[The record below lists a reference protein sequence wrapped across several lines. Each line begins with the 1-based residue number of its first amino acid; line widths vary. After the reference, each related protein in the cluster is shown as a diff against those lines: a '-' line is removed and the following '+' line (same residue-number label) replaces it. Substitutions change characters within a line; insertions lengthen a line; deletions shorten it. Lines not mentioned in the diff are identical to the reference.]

1 MKKLYLMLSM
11 LFAFG
16 IAANAV
22 PAKKLQKVITLANG
36 TQVSVELRGDEYLS
50 WWEGTDGT
58 AYRTTAT
65 DENVFEAFD
74 LEAQKPAAAARRAR
88 TEQGRVARLARVK
101 NSLKGADDKMRG
113 LGGDHITYKGVKK
126 GLVVLVDFKNKKFA
140 DGHDLEY
147 YKNVINGKD
156 FTDEEEGYVGS
167 VRDYFLAQSNGQ
179 FELDFDVVGPVT
191 MSKNYGYYGNDG
203 AYQKDEK
210 VYEMIKEACD
220 GIQDK
225 VNLKDYDWD
234 GDGEA
239 DQVFFLYAGLG
250 QASGGSYSTIW
261 PHESQLLYWPCGV
274 LSYPTG
280 KINTYACANE
290 LQPETQGSSRY
301 ISAGIGTI
309 CHEFSHCLGFA
320 DMYDTSGGGA
330 YGMAVFDVMD
340 QGSYNGNGFVPC
352 NYTAFERIYAGW
364 VEAIELDAPAT
375 VKDMKS
381 VSDYGR
387 PFIMY
392 NYKNTNEYF
401 LMENRQNTGWDKGLY
416 GSNGLLITHVNYVP
430 SRWINNT
437 VNVITGTGNNRIQ
450 CCTVVNA
457 DGSRDMSDFYSLQG
471 DLYPYE
477 VKGVTMND
485 EFTDDSEPAAKLY
498 NKNSD
503 NSYYLGIPITQIKR
517 SKGSISF
524 LVCGGDDK
532 NVIDNTFK
540 GVVDGI
546 NGVTVVKKTV
556 DNRIYSIDGRY
567 LGTDASAL
575 GKGIYVVGGKKVVK

>member
-16 IAANAV
+16 AAANAV
-22 PAKKLQKVITLANG
+22 PAKKLQKVITLTNG

-58 AYRTTAT
+58 AYRATA

-88 TEQGRVARLARVK
+88 AEQGRVARLARVK

-250 QASGGSYSTIW
+250 QASGGSAGTVW
-261 PHESQLLYWPCGV
+261 PHESELRYWPCGV
-274 LSYPTG
+274 LSYSTG

-320 DMYDTSGGGA
+320 DMYDTTGSGG
-330 YGMAVFDVMD
+330 YGMSVFDVMD

-364 VEAIELDAPAT
+364 VEAIELESPAT

-416 GSNGLLITHVNYVP
+416 GSNGLLIVHVNYVP
-430 SRWINNT
+430 SRWANNS
-437 VNVITGTGNNRIQ
+437 VNSSAEKIQ

-457 DGSRDMSDFYSLQG
+457 DGSRENTQYSLQG

-477 VKGVTMND
+477 AKGVTIND
-485 EFTDDSEPAAKLY
+485 EFTDESEPAAKLY
-498 NKNSD
+498 NKNTD
-503 NSYYLGIPITQIKR
+503 NSYALGIPITQIKR

-524 LVCGGDDK
+524 LVCGGDAN
-532 NVIDNTFK
+532 NVIDNTFN

-546 NGVTVVKKTV
+546 NGVTVVKKAT

>member
-16 IAANAV
+16 AAANAV
-22 PAKKLQKVITLANG
+22 PAKKLQKVITLTNG

-58 AYRTTAT
+58 AYRATA

-156 FTDEEEGYVGS
+156 FSDEEEGYVGS

-191 MSKNYGYYGNDG
+191 MSNNYGYYGYDSS
-203 AYQKDEK
+203 YQKDEK
-210 VYEMIKEACD
+210 VYEMIKEASD
-220 GIQDK
+220 AIQDQ

-250 QASGGSYSTIW
+250 QASGGSNSTIW
-261 PHESQLLYWPCGV
+261 PHESELRYWPCGV
-274 LSYPTG
+274 LSYSTG

-290 LQPETQGSSRY
+290 LQLETQGSSRY

-320 DMYDTSGGGA
+320 DMYDTTGGGG
-330 YGMAVFDVMD
+330 YGMSVFDVMD

-364 VEAIELDAPAT
+364 VEPIELDAPAT

-401 LMENRQNTGWDKGLY
+401 LMENRQNTGWDEGLY
-416 GSNGLLITHVNYVP
+416 GSNGLLIVHVNYVP
-430 SRWINNT
+430 SRWANNS
-437 VNVITGTGNNRIQ
+437 VNSSAEKIQ

-457 DGSRDMSDFYSLQG
+457 DGSRDNTQYSLQG

-503 NSYYLGIPITQIKR
+503 NSYALGIPITQIKR

-524 LVCGGDDK
+524 LVCGGEPS
-532 NVIDNTFK
+532 NVIDNTFN

-575 GKGIYVVGGKKVVK
+575 GKGIYVVGGKKIVK

>member
-16 IAANAV
+16 AAANAV
-22 PAKKLQKVITLANG
+22 PAKKLQKVITLTNG

-58 AYRTTAT
+58 AYRATA

-88 TEQGRVARLARVK
+88 AEQGRVARLARVK
-101 NSLKGADDKMRG
+101 NSLKGTDDKMRG

-156 FTDEEEGYVGS
+156 FSDEEEGYVGS

-191 MSKNYGYYGNDG
+191 MSKNSGYYGNDG

-220 GIQDK
+220 GIQDQ

-250 QASGGSYSTIW
+250 QASGGSPGTIW
-261 PHESQLLYWPCGV
+261 PHESELRYWPCGV

-320 DMYDTSGGGA
+320 DMYDTTGGGG
-330 YGMAVFDVMD
+330 YGMSVFDVMD

-364 VEAIELDAPAT
+364 VEAIELIDPAT

-416 GSNGLLITHVNYVP
+416 GSNGLLIVHVNYVP
-430 SRWINNT
+430 SRWANNS
-437 VNVITGTGNNRIQ
+437 VNSSAEKIQ

-457 DGSRDMSDFYSLQG
+457 DGSRENTQYSLQG

-485 EFTDDSEPAAKLY
+485 EFTDESEPAAKLY
-498 NKNSD
+498 TKNSD
-503 NSYYLGIPITQIKR
+503 NSYALGIPITNIKR
-517 SKGSISF
+517 SKGSVSF

-532 NVIDNTFK
+532 NVIDNTFN

-546 NGVTVVKKTV
+546 NGVTVADKTR

>member
-16 IAANAV
+16 AAANAV
-22 PAKKLQKVITLANG
+22 PAKKLQKVITLTNG

-58 AYRTTAT
+58 AYRATA
-65 DENVFEAFD
+65 DDAVFEAFD

-88 TEQGRVARLARVK
+88 AEQGRVARLARVK

-156 FTDEEEGYVGS
+156 FSDEEEGYVGS

-250 QASGGSYSTIW
+250 QASGGSAGTVW
-261 PHESQLLYWPCGV
+261 PHESELRYWPCGV
-274 LSYPTG
+274 LSYSTG

-320 DMYDTSGGGA
+320 DMYDTTGGGG
-330 YGMAVFDVMD
+330 YGMSVFDVMD

-364 VEAIELDAPAT
+364 VEAIELIDPAT

-416 GSNGLLITHVNYVP
+416 GSNGLLIVHVNYVP
-430 SRWINNT
+430 SRWANNS
-437 VNVITGTGNNRIQ
+437 VNSSAEKIQ

-457 DGSRDMSDFYSLQG
+457 DGSRENTQYSLQG

-485 EFTDDSEPAAKLY
+485 EFTDESEPAAKLY
-498 NKNSD
+498 TKNSD
-503 NSYYLGIPITQIKR
+503 NSYALGIPITNIKR

-532 NVIDNTFK
+532 NVIDNTFN

-546 NGVTVVKKTV
+546 NGVTVANKAA

>member
-16 IAANAV
+16 AAANAI
-22 PAKKLQKVITLANG
+22 PAKKLQKVITLTNG

-58 AYRTTAT
+58 AYRATA

-88 TEQGRVARLARVK
+88 AEQGRVARLARVK

-156 FTDEEEGYVGS
+156 FSDEEEGYVGS

-191 MSKNYGYYGNDG
+191 MSNNYGYYGGDG

-250 QASGGSYSTIW
+250 QASGGSAGTIW
-261 PHESQLLYWPCGV
+261 PHESELRYWPCGV
-274 LSYPTG
+274 LSYSTG

-320 DMYDTSGGGA
+320 DMYDTTGGGG
-330 YGMAVFDVMD
+330 YGMSVFDVMD

-364 VEAIELDAPAT
+364 VEAIELESPAT

-401 LMENRQNTGWDKGLY
+401 LLENRQNTGWDKGLY
-416 GSNGLLITHVNYVP
+416 GSNGLLIVHVNYVP
-430 SRWINNT
+430 SRWANNS
-437 VNVITGTGNNRIQ
+437 VNSSAEKIQ

-457 DGSRDMSDFYSLQG
+457 DGSRENTQYSLQG

-485 EFTDDSEPAAKLY
+485 EFTDESEPAAKLY
-498 NKNSD
+498 TKNSD
-503 NSYYLGIPITQIKR
+503 NSYALGIPITNIKR

-532 NVIDNTFK
+532 NVIDNTFN

-546 NGVTVVKKTV
+546 NGVTVANKAA

-575 GKGIYVVGGKKVVK
+575 GKGIYVVGGKKIVK

>member
-16 IAANAV
+16 AAANAV
-22 PAKKLQKVITLANG
+22 PAKKLQKVITLTNG

-58 AYRTTAT
+58 AYRATA
-65 DENVFEAFD
+65 DDAVFEAFD

-88 TEQGRVARLARVK
+88 AEQGRVARLARVK

-156 FTDEEEGYVGS
+156 FSDEEEGYVGS

-250 QASGGSYSTIW
+250 QASGGSAGTVW
-261 PHESQLLYWPCGV
+261 PHESELRYWPCGV
-274 LSYPTG
+274 LSYSTG

-320 DMYDTSGGGA
+320 DMYDTTGGGG
-330 YGMAVFDVMD
+330 YGMSVFDVMD

-364 VEAIELDAPAT
+364 VEAIELIDPAT

-416 GSNGLLITHVNYVP
+416 GSNGLLIVHVNYVP
-430 SRWINNT
+430 SRWANNS
-437 VNVITGTGNNRIQ
+437 VNSSAEKIQ

-457 DGSRDMSDFYSLQG
+457 DGSRENTQYSLQG

-485 EFTDDSEPAAKLY
+485 EFTDESEPAAKLY
-498 NKNSD
+498 TKNSD
-503 NSYYLGIPITQIKR
+503 NSYALGIPITQIKR

-524 LVCGGDDK
+524 LVCGGDAN
-532 NVIDNTFK
+532 NVIDNTFN

-546 NGVTVVKKTV
+546 NGVTVANKAT

-575 GKGIYVVGGKKVVK
+575 GKGIYVVGGKKIVK

>member
-16 IAANAV
+16 AAANAV
-22 PAKKLQKVITLANG
+22 PAKKLQKVITLTNG

-58 AYRTTAT
+58 AYRATADDT
-65 DENVFEAFD
+65 VFEAFD

-88 TEQGRVARLARVK
+88 AEQGRVARLARVK

-156 FTDEEEGYVGS
+156 FSDEEEGYVGS

-191 MSKNYGYYGNDG
+191 MSKNYGYYGGDG

-220 GIQDK
+220 GIQDQ

-250 QASGGSYSTIW
+250 QASGGSAGTVW
-261 PHESQLLYWPCGV
+261 PHESELRYWPCGV
-274 LSYPTG
+274 LSYSTG

-320 DMYDTSGGGA
+320 DMYDTTGGGG
-330 YGMAVFDVMD
+330 YGMSVFDVMD

-364 VEAIELDAPAT
+364 VEAIELESPAT

-416 GSNGLLITHVNYVP
+416 GSNGLLIVHVNYVP
-430 SRWINNT
+430 SRWANNS
-437 VNVITGTGNNRIQ
+437 VNSSAEKIQ

-457 DGSRDMSDFYSLQG
+457 DGSRENTQYSLQG

-485 EFTDDSEPAAKLY
+485 EFTDESEPAAKLY
-498 NKNSD
+498 TKNSD
-503 NSYYLGIPITQIKR
+503 NSYALGIPITQIKR

-532 NVIDNTFK
+532 NVIDNTFN

-546 NGVTVVKKTV
+546 NGVTVAKKAV

-575 GKGIYVVGGKKVVK
+575 GKGIYVVGGKKIVK

>member
-16 IAANAV
+16 AAANAI
-22 PAKKLQKVITLANG
+22 PAKKLQKVITLTNG
-36 TQVSVELRGDEYLS
+36 THVSVELRGDEYLS

-58 AYRTTAT
+58 AYRATA
-65 DENVFEAFD
+65 DDAVFEAFD

-88 TEQGRVARLARVK
+88 AEQGRVARLARVK

-156 FTDEEEGYVGS
+156 FSDEEEGYVGS

-250 QASGGSYSTIW
+250 QASGGSAGTIW
-261 PHESQLLYWPCGV
+261 PHESELRYWPCGV
-274 LSYPTG
+274 LSYSTG

-320 DMYDTSGGGA
+320 DMYDTTGGGG
-330 YGMAVFDVMD
+330 YGMSVFDVMD

-364 VEAIELDAPAT
+364 VEAIELESPAT

-416 GSNGLLITHVNYVP
+416 GSNGLLIVHVNYVP
-430 SRWINNT
+430 SRWANNS
-437 VNVITGTGNNRIQ
+437 VNSSAEKIQ

-457 DGSRDMSDFYSLQG
+457 DGSRETTNQYSLQG

-485 EFTDDSEPAAKLY
+485 EFTDESEPAAKLY
-498 NKNSD
+498 TKNSD
-503 NSYYLGIPITQIKR
+503 NSYALGIPITQIKR
-517 SKGSISF
+517 SKGSVSF

-532 NVIDNTFK
+532 NVIDNTFN

>member
-11 LFAFG
+11 FFAFG
-16 IAANAV
+16 AAANAV
-22 PAKKLQKVITLANG
+22 PAKKLQKVITLTNG

-58 AYRTTAT
+58 AYRTTAADDT
-65 DENVFEAFD
+65 VFEAFD

-88 TEQGRVARLARVK
+88 AEQGRVARLARVK

-156 FTDEEEGYVGS
+156 FSDEEEGYVGS

-250 QASGGSYSTIW
+250 QASGGSAGTVW
-261 PHESQLLYWPCGV
+261 PHESELRYWPCGV
-274 LSYPTG
+274 LSYSTG

-320 DMYDTSGGGA
+320 DMYDTTGSGG
-330 YGMAVFDVMD
+330 YGMSVFDVMD

-364 VEAIELDAPAT
+364 VEAIELESPAT

-416 GSNGLLITHVNYVP
+416 GSNGLLIVHVNYVP
-430 SRWINNT
+430 SRWANNS
-437 VNVITGTGNNRIQ
+437 VNSSAEKIQ

-457 DGSRDMSDFYSLQG
+457 DGSRENTQYSLQG

-485 EFTDDSEPAAKLY
+485 EFTDESEPAAKLY
-498 NKNSD
+498 TKNSD
-503 NSYYLGIPITQIKR
+503 NSYALGIPITQIKR

-524 LVCGGDDK
+524 LVCGGDDN
-532 NVIDNTFK
+532 NVIDNTFN

-546 NGVTVVKKTV
+546 NGVTVVKKTT

-575 GKGIYVVGGKKVVK
+575 GKGIYVVGGKKIVK

>member
-156 FTDEEEGYVGS
+156 FTNEEEGYVGS

-210 VYEMIKEACD
+210 VYEMIKEASD
-220 GIQDK
+220 AIQDQ

-375 VKDMKS
+375 VEDMKS

-401 LMENRQNTGWDKGLY
+401 LLENRQNTGWDKGLY
-416 GSNGLLITHVNYVP
+416 GSNGLLIVHVNYVP

-517 SKGSISF
+517 SKGSVSF

-532 NVIDNTFK
+532 NVIDNTFN

-567 LGTDASAL
+567 LGTDASTL
-575 GKGIYVVGGKKVVK
+575 GKGIYVVGGKKIVK

>member
-16 IAANAV
+16 AAANAI
-22 PAKKLQKVITLANG
+22 PAKKLQKVITLTNG

-58 AYRTTAT
+58 AYRATA
-65 DENVFEAFD
+65 DDAVFEAFD

-191 MSKNYGYYGNDG
+191 MSNNYGYYGGDG

-250 QASGGSYSTIW
+250 QASGGSAGTIW
-261 PHESQLLYWPCGV
+261 PHESELRYWPCGV
-274 LSYPTG
+274 LSYSTG

-320 DMYDTSGGGA
+320 DMYDTTGGGG
-330 YGMAVFDVMD
+330 YGMSVFDVMD

-364 VEAIELDAPAT
+364 VEPIELIDPAT

-401 LMENRQNTGWDKGLY
+401 LLENRQNTGWDKGLY
-416 GSNGLLITHVNYVP
+416 GSNGLLIVHVNYVP
-430 SRWINNT
+430 SRWANNS
-437 VNVITGTGNNRIQ
+437 VNSSAEKIQ

-457 DGSRDMSDFYSLQG
+457 DGSRENTQYSLQG

-485 EFTDDSEPAAKLY
+485 EFTDESEPAAKLY
-498 NKNSD
+498 TKNSD
-503 NSYYLGIPITQIKR
+503 NSYALGIPITNIKR
-517 SKGSISF
+517 SKGSVSF

-532 NVIDNTFK
+532 NVIDNTFN

-546 NGVTVVKKTV
+546 NGVTVANKAA

-575 GKGIYVVGGKKVVK
+575 GKGIYVVGGKKIVK

>member
-16 IAANAV
+16 AAANAI
-22 PAKKLQKVITLANG
+22 PAKKLQKVITLTNG

-58 AYRTTAT
+58 AYRATADDT
-65 DENVFEAFD
+65 VFEAFD

-88 TEQGRVARLARVK
+88 AEQGRVARLARVK

-156 FTDEEEGYVGS
+156 FSDEEEGYVGS

-250 QASGGSYSTIW
+250 QASGGSAGTIW
-261 PHESQLLYWPCGV
+261 PHESELRYWPCGV
-274 LSYPTG
+274 LSYSTG

-320 DMYDTSGGGA
+320 DMYDTTGGGG
-330 YGMAVFDVMD
+330 YGMSVFDVMD

-364 VEAIELDAPAT
+364 VEPIELIDPAT

-416 GSNGLLITHVNYVP
+416 GSNGLLIVHVNYVP
-430 SRWINNT
+430 SRWANNS
-437 VNVITGTGNNRIQ
+437 VNSSAEKIQ

-457 DGSRDMSDFYSLQG
+457 DGSRENTQYSLQG

-485 EFTDDSEPAAKLY
+485 EFTDESEPAAKLY
-498 NKNSD
+498 TKNSD
-503 NSYYLGIPITQIKR
+503 NSYALGIPITNIKR

-524 LVCGGDDK
+524 LVCGGDAN
-532 NVIDNTFK
+532 NVIDNTFN

-546 NGVTVVKKTV
+546 NGVTVADKTR

>member
-16 IAANAV
+16 AAANAV
-22 PAKKLQKVITLANG
+22 PAKKLQKVITLTNG

-58 AYRTTAT
+58 AYRTTAADDT
-65 DENVFEAFD
+65 VFEAFD

-88 TEQGRVARLARVK
+88 AEQGRVARLARVK

-156 FTDEEEGYVGS
+156 FSDEEEGYVGS

-250 QASGGSYSTIW
+250 QASGGSAGTVW
-261 PHESQLLYWPCGV
+261 PHESELRYWPCGV
-274 LSYPTG
+274 LSYSTG

-320 DMYDTSGGGA
+320 DMYDTTGGGG
-330 YGMAVFDVMD
+330 YGMSVFDVMD

-364 VEAIELDAPAT
+364 VEAIELESPAT

-416 GSNGLLITHVNYVP
+416 GSNGLLIVHVNYVP
-430 SRWINNT
+430 SRWANNS
-437 VNVITGTGNNRIQ
+437 VNSSAEKIQ

-457 DGSRDMSDFYSLQG
+457 DGSRDNTQYSLQG

-485 EFTDDSEPAAKLY
+485 EFTDESEPAAKLY
-498 NKNSD
+498 TKNSD
-503 NSYYLGIPITQIKR
+503 NSYALGIPITQIKR

-524 LVCGGDDK
+524 LVCGGDDN
-532 NVIDNTFK
+532 NVIDNTFN

-546 NGVTVVKKTV
+546 NGVTVVKKTT

-575 GKGIYVVGGKKVVK
+575 GKGIYVVGGKKIVK

>member
-16 IAANAV
+16 AAANAV

-58 AYRTTAT
+58 AYRATA
-65 DENVFEAFD
+65 DDAVFEAFD

-88 TEQGRVARLARVK
+88 AEQGRVARLARVK

-156 FTDEEEGYVGS
+156 FSDEEEGYVGS

-191 MSKNYGYYGNDG
+191 MSKNSGYYGNDG

-250 QASGGSYSTIW
+250 QASGGSPGTIW
-261 PHESQLLYWPCGV
+261 PHESELRYWPCGV

-320 DMYDTSGGGA
+320 DMYDTTGGGG
-330 YGMAVFDVMD
+330 YGMSVFDVMD

-364 VEAIELDAPAT
+364 VEAIELESPAT

-401 LMENRQNTGWDKGLY
+401 LLENRQNTGWDKGLY
-416 GSNGLLITHVNYVP
+416 GSNGLLIVHVNYVP
-430 SRWINNT
+430 SRWANNS
-437 VNVITGTGNNRIQ
+437 VNASNEKIQ

-457 DGSRDMSDFYSLQG
+457 DGSRENTQYSLQG

-485 EFTDDSEPAAKLY
+485 EFTDESEPAAKLY
-498 NKNSD
+498 TKNSD
-503 NSYYLGIPITQIKR
+503 NSYALGIPITNIKR

-524 LVCGGDDK
+524 LVCGGEPS
-532 NVIDNTFK
+532 NVIDNTFN

-546 NGVTVVKKTV
+546 NGVTVVNKAA

-575 GKGIYVVGGKKVVK
+575 GKGIYVVGGKKIVK

>member
-16 IAANAV
+16 AAANAV
-22 PAKKLQKVITLANG
+22 PAKKLQKVITLTNG

-88 TEQGRVARLARVK
+88 AEQGRVARLARVK

-156 FTDEEEGYVGS
+156 FSDEEEGYVGS

-250 QASGGSYSTIW
+250 QASGGSAGTVW
-261 PHESQLLYWPCGV
+261 PHESELRYWPCGV
-274 LSYPTG
+274 LSYSTG

-320 DMYDTSGGGA
+320 DMYDTTGGGG
-330 YGMAVFDVMD
+330 YGMSVFDVMD

-364 VEAIELDAPAT
+364 VEAIELIDPAT

-401 LMENRQNTGWDKGLY
+401 LLENRQNTGWDKGLY
-416 GSNGLLITHVNYVP
+416 GSNGLLIVHVNYVP
-430 SRWINNT
+430 SRWANNS
-437 VNVITGTGNNRIQ
+437 VNSSAEKIQ

-457 DGSRDMSDFYSLQG
+457 DGSRENTQYSLQG

-485 EFTDDSEPAAKLY
+485 EFTDESEPAAKLY
-498 NKNSD
+498 TKNSD
-503 NSYYLGIPITQIKR
+503 NSYALGIPITQIKR

-524 LVCGGDDK
+524 LVCGGDAN
-532 NVIDNTFK
+532 NVIDNTFN

-546 NGVTVVKKTV
+546 NGVTVADKTR

>member
-16 IAANAV
+16 AAANAI
-22 PAKKLQKVITLANG
+22 PAKKLQKVITLTNG

-58 AYRTTAT
+58 AYRATADDT
-65 DENVFEAFD
+65 VFEAFD

-156 FTDEEEGYVGS
+156 FSDEDEGYVGS

-250 QASGGSYSTIW
+250 QASSNNASTIW
-261 PHESQLLYWPCGV
+261 PHESELRYWPCGV
-274 LSYPTG
+274 LSYSTG

-320 DMYDTSGGGA
+320 DMYDTTGGGG
-330 YGMAVFDVMD
+330 YGMSVFDVMD

-364 VEAIELDAPAT
+364 VEPIELIDPAT

-401 LMENRQNTGWDKGLY
+401 LLENRQNTGWDKGLY
-416 GSNGLLITHVNYVP
+416 GSNGLLIVHVNYVP
-430 SRWINNT
+430 SRWANNS
-437 VNVITGTGNNRIQ
+437 VNSSSEKMQ

-457 DGSRDMSDFYSLQG
+457 DGSRDNTQYSLQG

-485 EFTDDSEPAAKLY
+485 EFTDESEPAAKLY
-498 NKNSD
+498 TKNSD
-503 NSYYLGIPITQIKR
+503 NSYALGIPITQIKR
-517 SKGSISF
+517 SKGSVSF

-532 NVIDNTFK
+532 NVIDNTFN

-575 GKGIYVVGGKKVVK
+575 GKGIYVVGGKKIVK

>member
-16 IAANAV
+16 AAANAI
-22 PAKKLQKVITLANG
+22 PAKKLQKVITLTNG

-58 AYRTTAT
+58 AYRATA

-88 TEQGRVARLARVK
+88 AEQGRVARLARVK
-101 NSLKGADDKMRG
+101 NSLRGADDKMRG

-156 FTDEEEGYVGS
+156 FSDEEEGYVGS

-250 QASGGSYSTIW
+250 QASGGSAGTIW
-261 PHESQLLYWPCGV
+261 PHESELRYWPCGV
-274 LSYPTG
+274 LSYSTG

-320 DMYDTSGGGA
+320 DMYDTTGGGG
-330 YGMAVFDVMD
+330 YGMSVFDVMD

-364 VEAIELDAPAT
+364 VEAIELESPAT

-416 GSNGLLITHVNYVP
+416 GSNGLLIVHVNYVP
-430 SRWINNT
+430 SRWANNS
-437 VNVITGTGNNRIQ
+437 VNSSAEKIQ

-457 DGSRDMSDFYSLQG
+457 DGSRENTQYSLQG

-485 EFTDDSEPAAKLY
+485 EFTDESEPAAKLY
-498 NKNSD
+498 TKNSD
-503 NSYYLGIPITQIKR
+503 NSYALGIPITNIKR
-517 SKGSISF
+517 SKGSVSF

-532 NVIDNTFK
+532 NVIDNTFN

-546 NGVTVVKKTV
+546 NGVTVANKAA

-575 GKGIYVVGGKKVVK
+575 GKGIYVVGGKKIVK

>member
-16 IAANAV
+16 TAANAV

-126 GLVVLVDFKNKKFA
+126 ALVVLVDFKNKKFA

-156 FTDEEEGYVGS
+156 FTNEEEGYVGS

-191 MSKNYGYYGNDG
+191 MSNNYGYYGYDSS
-203 AYQKDEK
+203 YQKDEK
-210 VYEMIKEACD
+210 VYEMIKEASD
-220 GIQDK
+220 AIQDQ

-250 QASGGSYSTIW
+250 QASGGSASTIW
-261 PHESQLLYWPCGV
+261 PHESELRYWPCGV

-320 DMYDTSGGGA
+320 DMYDTSGGGG
-330 YGMAVFDVMD
+330 YGMSVFDVMD

-364 VEAIELDAPAT
+364 VEPIELDAPAT
-375 VKDMKS
+375 VKEMKS

-401 LMENRQNTGWDKGLY
+401 LMENRQNTGWDEGLY
-416 GSNGLLITHVNYVP
+416 GSNGLLIVHVNYVP
-430 SRWINNT
+430 SRWANNS
-437 VNVITGTGNNRIQ
+437 VNASTQKIQ

-457 DGSRDMSDFYSLQG
+457 DGSREISNTLSLQG

-477 VKGVTMND
+477 EKGVTMND

-503 NSYYLGIPITQIKR
+503 NSYALGIPITQIKR

-524 LVCGGDDK
+524 LVCGGEPS
-532 NVIDNTFK
+532 NVIDNTFN

-575 GKGIYVVGGKKVVK
+575 GKGIYVVGGKKIVK

>member
-22 PAKKLQKVITLANG
+22 PAKRIQKVITLANG

-126 GLVVLVDFKNKKFA
+126 GLVVLVDFNNKKFA

-191 MSKNYGYYGNDG
+191 MSKNYGYYGYDN

-220 GIQDK
+220 GIQDQ

-250 QASGGSYSTIW
+250 QASGGSASTIW
-261 PHESQLLYWPCGV
+261 PHESELRYWPCGV
-274 LSYPTG
+274 LSYSTG

-320 DMYDTSGGGA
+320 DMYDTTGGGG
-330 YGMAVFDVMD
+330 YGMSVFDVMD

-401 LMENRQNTGWDKGLY
+401 LMENRQNTGWDEGLY

-430 SRWINNT
+430 SRWANNS
-437 VNVITGTGNNRIQ
+437 VNSSAEKIQ

-457 DGSRDMSDFYSLQG
+457 DGSRDNTQYSLQG

-485 EFTDDSEPAAKLY
+485 EFTDESEPAAKLY

-503 NSYYLGIPITQIKR
+503 NSYALGIPITNIKR

-524 LVCGGDDK
+524 LVCGGEPS
-532 NVIDNTFK
+532 NVIDNTFN

>member
-16 IAANAV
+16 AAANAV

-156 FTDEEEGYVGS
+156 FTNEEEGYVGS

-191 MSKNYGYYGNDG
+191 MSNKYGYYGADSE
-203 AYQKDEK
+203 YQKDEK
-210 VYEMIKEACD
+210 VYEMIKEASD
-220 GIQDK
+220 AIQDQ

-250 QASGGSYSTIW
+250 QASSNNASTIW
-261 PHESQLLYWPCGV
+261 PHESELRYWPCGV

-320 DMYDTSGGGA
+320 DMYDTSGGGG
-330 YGMAVFDVMD
+330 YGMSVFDVMD

-364 VEAIELDAPAT
+364 VEPIELIDPAT

-401 LMENRQNTGWDKGLY
+401 LMENRQNTGWDEGLY

-430 SRWINNT
+430 SRWANNS
-437 VNVITGTGNNRIQ
+437 VNASTQKIQ

-457 DGSRDMSDFYSLQG
+457 DGSREISNTLSLQG

-477 VKGVTMND
+477 SKGVTMNN
-485 EFTDDSEPAAKLY
+485 EFTDDSEPASKLY
-498 NKNSD
+498 NKNTD
-503 NSYYLGIPITQIKR
+503 NSYALGIPITQIKR

-575 GKGIYVVGGKKVVK
+575 GKGIYVVGGKKIVK

>member
-16 IAANAV
+16 AAANAV
-22 PAKKLQKVITLANG
+22 PAKKLQKVITLTNG

-58 AYRTTAT
+58 AYRATA

-156 FTDEEEGYVGS
+156 FSDEEEGYVGS

-191 MSKNYGYYGNDG
+191 MSKNSGYYGNDG

-250 QASGGSYSTIW
+250 QASGGSPGTIW
-261 PHESQLLYWPCGV
+261 PHESELRYWPCGV

-320 DMYDTSGGGA
+320 DMYDTTGGGG
-330 YGMAVFDVMD
+330 YGMSVFDVMD

-364 VEAIELDAPAT
+364 VEAIELESPAT

-401 LMENRQNTGWDKGLY
+401 LLENRQNTGWDKGLY
-416 GSNGLLITHVNYVP
+416 GSNGLLIVHVNYVP
-430 SRWINNT
+430 SRWANNS
-437 VNVITGTGNNRIQ
+437 VNASNEKIQ

-457 DGSRDMSDFYSLQG
+457 DGSRENTQYSLQG

-485 EFTDDSEPAAKLY
+485 EFTDESEPAAKLY
-498 NKNSD
+498 TKNSD
-503 NSYYLGIPITQIKR
+503 NSYALGIPITQIKR
-517 SKGSISF
+517 SKGSVSF
-524 LVCGGDDK
+524 LVCGGDAN
-532 NVIDNTFK
+532 NVIDNTFN

-546 NGVTVVKKTV
+546 NGVTVANKAT

-575 GKGIYVVGGKKVVK
+575 GKGIYVVGGKKIVK

>member
-16 IAANAV
+16 TAANAV
-22 PAKKLQKVITLANG
+22 PAKKLQKVITLTNG

-58 AYRTTAT
+58 AYRATA

-88 TEQGRVARLARVK
+88 AEQGRVARLARVK

-156 FTDEEEGYVGS
+156 FSDEEEGYVGS

-191 MSKNYGYYGNDG
+191 MSKNSGYYGGDG

-250 QASGGSYSTIW
+250 QASGGSPGTIW
-261 PHESQLLYWPCGV
+261 PHESELRYWPCGV

-320 DMYDTSGGGA
+320 DMYDTTGSGG
-330 YGMAVFDVMD
+330 YGMSVFDVMD

-364 VEAIELDAPAT
+364 VEAIELESPAT

-401 LMENRQNTGWDKGLY
+401 LMENRQNTGWDKELY
-416 GSNGLLITHVNYVP
+416 GSNGLLIVHVNYVP
-430 SRWINNT
+430 SRWANNS
-437 VNVITGTGNNRIQ
+437 VNSSAEKIQ

-457 DGSRDMSDFYSLQG
+457 DGSRENTQYSLQG

-485 EFTDDSEPAAKLY
+485 EFTDESEPAAKLY
-498 NKNSD
+498 TKNSD
-503 NSYYLGIPITQIKR
+503 NSYALGIPITQIKR
-517 SKGSISF
+517 SKGSVSF

-532 NVIDNTFK
+532 NVIDNTFN

-546 NGVTVVKKTV
+546 NGVTVAKKTV

-575 GKGIYVVGGKKVVK
+575 GKGIYVVGGKKIVK

>member
-16 IAANAV
+16 TAANAV

-156 FTDEEEGYVGS
+156 FSDEEEGYVGS

-220 GIQDK
+220 GIKDQ
-225 VNLKDYDWD
+225 VNLKNYDWD

-250 QASGGSYSTIW
+250 QASGGSAGTIW
-261 PHESQLLYWPCGV
+261 PHESELRYWPCGV

-320 DMYDTSGGGA
+320 DMYDTTGGGG
-330 YGMAVFDVMD
+330 YGMSVFDVMD

-364 VEAIELDAPAT
+364 VEPIDLIDPAT

-401 LMENRQNTGWDKGLY
+401 LLENRQNTGWDKGLY
-416 GSNGLLITHVNYVP
+416 GSNGLLIVHVNYVP
-430 SRWINNT
+430 SRWANNS
-437 VNVITGTGNNRIQ
+437 VNSSAEKIQ

-457 DGSRDMSDFYSLQG
+457 DGSRENTQYSLQG

-485 EFTDDSEPAAKLY
+485 EFTDYSEPAAKLY

-503 NSYYLGIPITQIKR
+503 NSYALGIPITKIKR
-517 SKGSISF
+517 SKGSVSF

-575 GKGIYVVGGKKVVK
+575 GKGIYVVGGKKIVK

>member
-16 IAANAV
+16 AAANAV
-22 PAKKLQKVITLANG
+22 PAKKLQKVITLTNG

-58 AYRTTAT
+58 AYRATA

-88 TEQGRVARLARVK
+88 AEQGRVARLARVK
-101 NSLKGADDKMRG
+101 NSLRGADDKMRG

-156 FTDEEEGYVGS
+156 FSDEEEGYVGS

-250 QASGGSYSTIW
+250 QASGGSAGTVW
-261 PHESQLLYWPCGV
+261 PHESELRYWPCGV
-274 LSYPTG
+274 LSYSTG

-320 DMYDTSGGGA
+320 DMYDTTGGGG
-330 YGMAVFDVMD
+330 YGMSVFDVMD

-364 VEAIELDAPAT
+364 VEAIELIDSAT

-401 LMENRQNTGWDKGLY
+401 LLENRQNTGWDKGLY
-416 GSNGLLITHVNYVP
+416 GSNGLLIVHVNYVP
-430 SRWINNT
+430 SRWANNS
-437 VNVITGTGNNRIQ
+437 VNSSAEKIQ

-457 DGSRDMSDFYSLQG
+457 DGSRENTQYSLQG

-485 EFTDDSEPAAKLY
+485 EFTDESEPAAKLY
-498 NKNSD
+498 TKNSD
-503 NSYYLGIPITQIKR
+503 NSYALGIPITQIKR

-524 LVCGGDDK
+524 LVCGGDAN
-532 NVIDNTFK
+532 NVIDNTFN

-546 NGVTVVKKTV
+546 NGVTVADKTR

>member
-16 IAANAV
+16 TAANAV

-156 FTDEEEGYVGS
+156 FSDEEEGYVGS

-220 GIQDK
+220 GIKDQ

-250 QASGGSYSTIW
+250 QASGGSAGTIW
-261 PHESQLLYWPCGV
+261 PHESELRYWPCGV

-320 DMYDTSGGGA
+320 DMYDTSGGGG
-330 YGMAVFDVMD
+330 YGMSVFDVMD

-364 VEAIELDAPAT
+364 VEAIELDVPAT

-401 LMENRQNTGWDKGLY
+401 LMENRQNTGWDEGLY

-430 SRWINNT
+430 SRWANNS
-437 VNVITGTGNNRIQ
+437 VNSSAEKIQ

-457 DGSRDMSDFYSLQG
+457 DGSRENTQYSLQG

-485 EFTDDSEPAAKLY
+485 EFTDESEPAAKLY

-503 NSYYLGIPITQIKR
+503 NSYALGIPITQIKR
-517 SKGSISF
+517 SKGSVSF
-524 LVCGGDDK
+524 LVCGGDDN

-575 GKGIYVVGGKKVVK
+575 GKGIYVVGGKNIVK

>member
-16 IAANAV
+16 AAANAI

-156 FTDEEEGYVGS
+156 FSDEEEGYVGS

-225 VNLKDYDWD
+225 VNLKNYDWD

-250 QASGGSYSTIW
+250 QASGGSAGTIW
-261 PHESQLLYWPCGV
+261 PHESELCYWPCGV

-320 DMYDTSGGGA
+320 DMYDTTGGGG
-330 YGMAVFDVMD
+330 YGMSVFDVMD

-364 VEAIELDAPAT
+364 VEPIELIDPAT

-401 LMENRQNTGWDKGLY
+401 LLENRQNTGWDKGLY
-416 GSNGLLITHVNYVP
+416 GSNGLLIVHVNYVP
-430 SRWINNT
+430 SRWANNS
-437 VNVITGTGNNRIQ
+437 VNSSAEKIQ

-457 DGSRDMSDFYSLQG
+457 DGSRENTQYSLQG

-485 EFTDDSEPAAKLY
+485 EFTDESEPAAKLY
-498 NKNSD
+498 TKNSD
-503 NSYYLGIPITQIKR
+503 NSYALGIPITNIKR

-524 LVCGGDDK
+524 LVCGGDA
-532 NVIDNTFK
+532 NNIIDNTFN

-546 NGVTVVKKTV
+546 NGVTVAGKTA

-575 GKGIYVVGGKKVVK
+575 GKGIYVVGGKKIVK

>member
-16 IAANAV
+16 TAANAI
-22 PAKKLQKVITLANG
+22 PAKKLQKVITLTNG

-58 AYRTTAT
+58 AYRATADDT
-65 DENVFEAFD
+65 VFEAFD

-88 TEQGRVARLARVK
+88 AEQGRVARLARVK

-156 FTDEEEGYVGS
+156 FSDEEEGYVGS

-191 MSKNYGYYGNDG
+191 MSKNSGYYGGDG

-250 QASGGSYSTIW
+250 QASGGSPGTIW
-261 PHESQLLYWPCGV
+261 PHESELRYWPCGV

-320 DMYDTSGGGA
+320 DMYDTTGGGG
-330 YGMAVFDVMD
+330 YGMSVFDVMD

-364 VEAIELDAPAT
+364 VEPIELIDPAT

-401 LMENRQNTGWDKGLY
+401 LLENRQNTGWDEGLY
-416 GSNGLLITHVNYVP
+416 GSNGLLIVHVNYVP
-430 SRWINNT
+430 SRWINNS
-437 VNVITGTGNNRIQ
+437 VNSSKEKIQ

-457 DGSRDMSDFYSLQG
+457 DGSRENTQYSLQG

-485 EFTDDSEPAAKLY
+485 EFTDESEPAAKLY
-498 NKNSD
+498 TKNSD
-503 NSYYLGIPITQIKR
+503 NSYALGIPITQIKR

-524 LVCGGDDK
+524 LVCGGDAN
-532 NVIDNTFK
+532 NVIDNTFN

-546 NGVTVVKKTV
+546 NGVTVANKAA

-575 GKGIYVVGGKKVVK
+575 GKGIYVVGGKKIVK

>member
-16 IAANAV
+16 AAANAI

-156 FTDEEEGYVGS
+156 FSDEKEGYVGS

-250 QASGGSYSTIW
+250 QASGGSAGTIW
-261 PHESQLLYWPCGV
+261 PHESELRYWPCGV

-320 DMYDTSGGGA
+320 DMYDTTGGGG
-330 YGMAVFDVMD
+330 YGMSVFDVMD

-364 VEAIELDAPAT
+364 VEPIELIDPAT

-392 NYKNTNEYF
+392 NYKNSNEYF
-401 LMENRQNTGWDKGLY
+401 LLENRQNTGWDKGLY
-416 GSNGLLITHVNYVP
+416 GSNGLLIVHVNYVP
-430 SRWINNT
+430 SRWANNS
-437 VNVITGTGNNRIQ
+437 VNSSAEKMQ

-457 DGSRDMSDFYSLQG
+457 DGSRENTQYSLQG

-477 VKGVTMND
+477 SKGVTIND

-498 NKNSD
+498 NKNTDGS
-503 NSYYLGIPITQIKR
+503 NVLGIPITKIKR
-517 SKGSISF
+517 SKGSVSF

-575 GKGIYVVGGKKVVK
+575 GKGIYVVGGKKIVK

>member
-88 TEQGRVARLARVK
+88 AEQGRVARLARVK

-156 FTDEEEGYVGS
+156 FSDEEEGYVGS

-191 MSKNYGYYGNDG
+191 MSKNSGYYGNDG

-250 QASGGSYSTIW
+250 QASGGSPGTIW
-261 PHESQLLYWPCGV
+261 PHESELRYWPCGV

-320 DMYDTSGGGA
+320 DMYDTTGGGG
-330 YGMAVFDVMD
+330 YGMSVFDVMD

-364 VEAIELDAPAT
+364 VEAIELIDPAT

-401 LMENRQNTGWDKGLY
+401 LMENRQNTGWDEGLY
-416 GSNGLLITHVNYVP
+416 GSNGLLIVHVNYVP
-430 SRWINNT
+430 SRWANNS
-437 VNVITGTGNNRIQ
+437 VNSSAEKIQ

-457 DGSRDMSDFYSLQG
+457 DGSRDNTQYSLQG

-477 VKGVTMND
+477 VKGMTMND

-498 NKNSD
+498 NKNTDGS
-503 NSYYLGIPITQIKR
+503 NVLGIPITQIKR

-532 NVIDNTFK
+532 NVIDNTFN

-575 GKGIYVVGGKKVVK
+575 GKGIYVVGGKKIVK

>member
-16 IAANAV
+16 AAANAI
-22 PAKKLQKVITLANG
+22 PAKKLQKVITLTNG

-58 AYRTTAT
+58 AYRATA

-88 TEQGRVARLARVK
+88 AEQGRVARLARVK

-210 VYEMIKEACD
+210 VYEMIKEASD
-220 GIQDK
+220 AIQDK

-250 QASGGSYSTIW
+250 QASGGSAGTIW
-261 PHESQLLYWPCGV
+261 PHESELRYWPCGV
-274 LSYPTG
+274 LSYSTG

-320 DMYDTSGGGA
+320 DMYDTTGGGG
-330 YGMAVFDVMD
+330 YGMSVFDVMD

-364 VEAIELDAPAT
+364 VEAIELIDPAT

-401 LMENRQNTGWDKGLY
+401 LLENRQNTGWDKGLY
-416 GSNGLLITHVNYVP
+416 GSNGLLIVHVNYVP
-430 SRWINNT
+430 SRWINNS
-437 VNVITGTGNNRIQ
+437 VNSSKENIQ

-457 DGSRDMSDFYSLQG
+457 DGSRDNTQYSLQG

-485 EFTDDSEPAAKLY
+485 EFTDESEPAAKLY
-498 NKNSD
+498 TKNSD
-503 NSYYLGIPITQIKR
+503 NSYALGIPITNIKR
-517 SKGSISF
+517 SKGSVSF
-524 LVCGGDDK
+524 LVCGGDAN
-532 NVIDNTFK
+532 NVIDNTFN

-546 NGVTVVKKTV
+546 NGVTVAKKAA

-575 GKGIYVVGGKKVVK
+575 GKGIYVVGGKKIVK

>member
-16 IAANAV
+16 TAANAV
-22 PAKKLQKVITLANG
+22 PAKKLQKVITLTNG

-58 AYRTTAT
+58 AYRATADDT
-65 DENVFEAFD
+65 VFEAFD

-88 TEQGRVARLARVK
+88 AEQGRVARLARVK

-156 FTDEEEGYVGS
+156 FSDEEEGYVGS

-220 GIQDK
+220 GIQDQ

-250 QASGGSYSTIW
+250 QASGGSAGTIW
-261 PHESQLLYWPCGV
+261 PHESELRYWPCGV
-274 LSYPTG
+274 LSYSTG

-320 DMYDTSGGGA
+320 DMYDTTGGGG
-330 YGMAVFDVMD
+330 YGMSVFDVMD

-364 VEAIELDAPAT
+364 VEPIELIDPAT

-401 LMENRQNTGWDKGLY
+401 LLENRQNTGWDEGLY
-416 GSNGLLITHVNYVP
+416 GSNGLLIVHVNYVP
-430 SRWINNT
+430 SRWANNS
-437 VNVITGTGNNRIQ
+437 VNSSAEKIQ

-457 DGSRDMSDFYSLQG
+457 DGSRENTQYSLQG

-485 EFTDDSEPAAKLY
+485 EFTDESEPAAKLY
-498 NKNSD
+498 TKNSD
-503 NSYYLGIPITQIKR
+503 NSYALGIPITNIKR

-532 NVIDNTFK
+532 NVIDNTFN

-546 NGVTVVKKTV
+546 NGVTVADKTR

-575 GKGIYVVGGKKVVK
+575 GKGIYVVGGKKIVK

>member
-16 IAANAV
+16 AAANAV
-22 PAKKLQKVITLANG
+22 PAKKLQKVITLTNG

-58 AYRTTAT
+58 SYRTTAT

-88 TEQGRVARLARVK
+88 AEQGRVARLARVK

-156 FTDEEEGYVGS
+156 FSDEEEGYVGS

-250 QASGGSYSTIW
+250 QASGGSAGTVW
-261 PHESQLLYWPCGV
+261 PHESELRYWPCGV
-274 LSYPTG
+274 LSYSTG

-320 DMYDTSGGGA
+320 DMYDTTGGGG
-330 YGMAVFDVMD
+330 YGMSVFDVMD

-364 VEAIELDAPAT
+364 VEAIELIDPAT

-416 GSNGLLITHVNYVP
+416 GSNGLLIVHVNYVP
-430 SRWINNT
+430 SRWANNS
-437 VNVITGTGNNRIQ
+437 VNSSAEKIQ

-457 DGSRDMSDFYSLQG
+457 DGSRENTQYSLQG

-485 EFTDDSEPAAKLY
+485 EFTDESEPAAKLY
-498 NKNSD
+498 TKNSD
-503 NSYYLGIPITQIKR
+503 NSYALGIPITNIKR

-532 NVIDNTFK
+532 NVIDNTFN

-546 NGVTVVKKTV
+546 NGVTVANKAA

>member
-16 IAANAV
+16 TAANAV

-156 FTDEEEGYVGS
+156 FTNEEEGYVGS

-191 MSKNYGYYGNDG
+191 MSNNYGYYGYDSS
-203 AYQKDEK
+203 YQKDEK
-210 VYEMIKEACD
+210 VYEMIKEASD
-220 GIQDK
+220 AIQDQ

-250 QASGGSYSTIW
+250 QASGGSASTIW
-261 PHESQLLYWPCGV
+261 PHESELRYWPCGV

-320 DMYDTSGGGA
+320 DMYDTSGGGG
-330 YGMAVFDVMD
+330 YGMSVFDVMD

-364 VEAIELDAPAT
+364 VEPIELDSPAT

-401 LMENRQNTGWDKGLY
+401 LMENRQNTGWDEGLY
-416 GSNGLLITHVNYVP
+416 GSNGLLIVHVNYVP
-430 SRWINNT
+430 SRWANNS
-437 VNVITGTGNNRIQ
+437 VNASTQKIQ

-457 DGSRDMSDFYSLQG
+457 DGSREISNTLSLQG

-477 VKGVTMND
+477 EKGVTMND

-503 NSYYLGIPITQIKR
+503 NSYALGIPITKIKR
-517 SKGSISF
+517 SKGSVSF

-546 NGVTVVKKTV
+546 NGVTVVNKTV

-575 GKGIYVVGGKKVVK
+575 GKGIYVVGGKKIVK

>member
-16 IAANAV
+16 AAANAV
-22 PAKKLQKVITLANG
+22 PAKKLQKVITLTNG

-58 AYRTTAT
+58 AYRATA

-88 TEQGRVARLARVK
+88 AEQGRVARLARVK

-156 FTDEEEGYVGS
+156 FSDEEEGYVGS

-191 MSKNYGYYGNDG
+191 MSKNSGYYGNDG

-250 QASGGSYSTIW
+250 QASGGSPGTIW
-261 PHESQLLYWPCGV
+261 PHESELRYWPCGV
-274 LSYPTG
+274 LSYSTG

-320 DMYDTSGGGA
+320 DMYDTTGGGG
-330 YGMAVFDVMD
+330 YGMSVFDVMD

-364 VEAIELDAPAT
+364 VEAIELESPAT

-401 LMENRQNTGWDKGLY
+401 LLENRQNTGWDKGLY
-416 GSNGLLITHVNYVP
+416 GSNGLLIVHVNYVP
-430 SRWINNT
+430 SRWANNS
-437 VNVITGTGNNRIQ
+437 VNSSAEKIQ

-457 DGSRDMSDFYSLQG
+457 DGSRENTQYSLQG

-485 EFTDDSEPAAKLY
+485 EFTDESEPAAKLY
-498 NKNSD
+498 TKNSD
-503 NSYYLGIPITQIKR
+503 NSYALGIPITNIKR
-517 SKGSISF
+517 SKGSVSF
-524 LVCGGDDK
+524 LVCGGDAN
-532 NVIDNTFK
+532 NVIDNTFN
-540 GVVDGI
+540 GVVDAI
-546 NGVTVVKKTV
+546 NGVTVVKKTT

-575 GKGIYVVGGKKVVK
+575 GKGIYVVGGKKIVK

>member
-16 IAANAV
+16 TAANAV

-156 FTDEEEGYVGS
+156 FSDEEEGYVGS

-220 GIQDK
+220 GIKDQ
-225 VNLKDYDWD
+225 VNLKNYDWD

-250 QASGGSYSTIW
+250 QASGGSAGTIW
-261 PHESQLLYWPCGV
+261 PHESELRYWPCGV

-320 DMYDTSGGGA
+320 DMYDTTGGGG
-330 YGMAVFDVMD
+330 YGMSVFDVMD

-364 VEAIELDAPAT
+364 VEPIEFIDPAT

-401 LMENRQNTGWDKGLY
+401 LLENRQNTGWDKGLY
-416 GSNGLLITHVNYVP
+416 GSNGLLIVHVNYVP
-430 SRWINNT
+430 SRWANNS
-437 VNVITGTGNNRIQ
+437 VNSSAEKIQ

-457 DGSRDMSDFYSLQG
+457 DGSRENTQYSLQG

-485 EFTDDSEPAAKLY
+485 EFTDYSEPAAKLY

-503 NSYYLGIPITQIKR
+503 NSYALGIPITKIKR
-517 SKGSISF
+517 SKGSVSF

-546 NGVTVVKKTV
+546 NDVTVVKKTV

-575 GKGIYVVGGKKVVK
+575 GKGIYVVGGKKIVK

>member
-22 PAKKLQKVITLANG
+22 PAKRIQKVITLANG

-101 NSLKGADDKMRG
+101 NSLKGADEKMRG

-126 GLVVLVDFKNKKFA
+126 GLVVLVDFNNKKFA

-191 MSKNYGYYGNDG
+191 MSKNYGYYGYDN

-220 GIQDK
+220 GIQDQ

-250 QASGGSYSTIW
+250 QASGGSASTIW
-261 PHESQLLYWPCGV
+261 PHESELRYWPCGV
-274 LSYPTG
+274 LSYSTG

-320 DMYDTSGGGA
+320 DMYDTSGGGG
-330 YGMAVFDVMD
+330 YGMSVFDVMD

-401 LMENRQNTGWDKGLY
+401 LMENRQNTGWDEGLY

-430 SRWINNT
+430 SRWANNS
-437 VNVITGTGNNRIQ
+437 VNASKEKIQ

-457 DGSRDMSDFYSLQG
+457 DGSRDNTQYSLQG

-503 NSYYLGIPITQIKR
+503 NSYALGIPITQIKR

-524 LVCGGDDK
+524 LVCGGEPS
-532 NVIDNTFK
+532 NVIDNTFN

>member
-16 IAANAV
+16 AAANAV
-22 PAKKLQKVITLANG
+22 PAKKLQKVITLTNG

-58 AYRTTAT
+58 AYRATA

-191 MSKNYGYYGNDG
+191 MSKNSGYYGNDG

-250 QASGGSYSTIW
+250 QASGGSPGTIW
-261 PHESQLLYWPCGV
+261 PHESELRYWPCGV

-320 DMYDTSGGGA
+320 DMYDTTGGGG
-330 YGMAVFDVMD
+330 YGMSVFDVMD

-364 VEAIELDAPAT
+364 VEAIELESPAT

-401 LMENRQNTGWDKGLY
+401 LLENRQNTGWDKGLY
-416 GSNGLLITHVNYVP
+416 GSNGLLIVHVNYVP
-430 SRWINNT
+430 SRWANNS
-437 VNVITGTGNNRIQ
+437 VNASNEKIQ

-457 DGSRDMSDFYSLQG
+457 DGSRENTQYSLQG

-485 EFTDDSEPAAKLY
+485 EFTDESEPAAKLY
-498 NKNSD
+498 TKNSD
-503 NSYYLGIPITQIKR
+503 NSYALGIPITQIKR
-517 SKGSISF
+517 SKGSVSF
-524 LVCGGDDK
+524 LVCGGDAN
-532 NVIDNTFK
+532 NVIDNTFN

-546 NGVTVVKKTV
+546 NGVTVANKAT

-575 GKGIYVVGGKKVVK
+575 GKGIYVVGGKKIVK

>member
-16 IAANAV
+16 AAANAV
-22 PAKKLQKVITLANG
+22 PAKKLQKVITLTNG

-58 AYRTTAT
+58 AYRATA

-88 TEQGRVARLARVK
+88 AEQGRVARLARVK
-101 NSLKGADDKMRG
+101 NSLRGADDKMRG

-156 FTDEEEGYVGS
+156 FSDEEEGYVGS

-191 MSKNYGYYGNDG
+191 MSNNYGYYGGDG
-203 AYQKDEK
+203 VYQKDEK

-250 QASGGSYSTIW
+250 QASGGSAGTVW
-261 PHESQLLYWPCGV
+261 PHESELRYWPCGV
-274 LSYPTG
+274 LSYSTG

-320 DMYDTSGGGA
+320 DMYDTTGGGG
-330 YGMAVFDVMD
+330 YGMSVFDVMD

-364 VEAIELDAPAT
+364 VEAIELIDPAT

-416 GSNGLLITHVNYVP
+416 GSNGLLIVHVNYVP
-430 SRWINNT
+430 SRWANNS
-437 VNVITGTGNNRIQ
+437 VNSSAEKIQ

-457 DGSRDMSDFYSLQG
+457 DGSRENTQYSLQG

-485 EFTDDSEPAAKLY
+485 EFTDESEPAAKLY
-498 NKNSD
+498 TKNSD
-503 NSYYLGIPITQIKR
+503 NFYALGIPITNIKR

-532 NVIDNTFK
+532 NVIDNTFN

-546 NGVTVVKKTV
+546 NGVTVANKAA

-575 GKGIYVVGGKKVVK
+575 GKGIYVVGGKKIVK

>member
-156 FTDEEEGYVGS
+156 FSDEEEGYVGS

-220 GIQDK
+220 GIKDQ
-225 VNLKDYDWD
+225 VNLKNYDWD

-250 QASGGSYSTIW
+250 QASGGSAGTIW
-261 PHESQLLYWPCGV
+261 PHESELRYWPCGV
-274 LSYPTG
+274 LSYSTG

-320 DMYDTSGGGA
+320 DMYDTTGGGG
-330 YGMAVFDVMD
+330 YGMSVFDVMD

-364 VEAIELDAPAT
+364 VEPIELIDPAT

-401 LMENRQNTGWDKGLY
+401 LLENRQNTGWDKGLY
-416 GSNGLLITHVNYVP
+416 GSNGLLIVHVNYVP
-430 SRWINNT
+430 SRWANNS
-437 VNVITGTGNNRIQ
+437 VNSSAEKIQ

-457 DGSRDMSDFYSLQG
+457 DGSRENTQYSLQG

-485 EFTDDSEPAAKLY
+485 EFTDYSEPAAKLY

-503 NSYYLGIPITQIKR
+503 NSYALGIPITKIKR
-517 SKGSISF
+517 SKGSVSF

-575 GKGIYVVGGKKVVK
+575 GKGIYVVGGKKIVK

>member
-16 IAANAV
+16 AAANAV
-22 PAKKLQKVITLANG
+22 PAKKLQKVITLTNG

-58 AYRTTAT
+58 AYRATA
-65 DENVFEAFD
+65 DDAVFEAFD

-88 TEQGRVARLARVK
+88 AEQGRVARLARVK

-126 GLVVLVDFKNKKFA
+126 ALVVLVDFKNKKFA

-156 FTDEEEGYVGS
+156 FSDEEEGYVGS

-210 VYEMIKEACD
+210 VYEMIKEASD

-250 QASGGSYSTIW
+250 QASGGSAGTIW
-261 PHESQLLYWPCGV
+261 PHESELRNWPCGV

-320 DMYDTSGGGA
+320 DMYDTTGSGG
-330 YGMAVFDVMD
+330 YGMSVFDVMD

-364 VEAIELDAPAT
+364 VEAIELIDPAT

-401 LMENRQNTGWDKGLY
+401 LLENRQNTGWDKGLY
-416 GSNGLLITHVNYVP
+416 GSNGLLIVHVNYVP
-430 SRWINNT
+430 SRWTNNS
-437 VNVITGTGNNRIQ
+437 VNSSKEKIQ

-457 DGSRDMSDFYSLQG
+457 DGSRENTQYSLQG

-485 EFTDDSEPAAKLY
+485 EFTDESEPAAKLY
-498 NKNSD
+498 TKNSD
-503 NSYYLGIPITQIKR
+503 NSYALGIPITNIKR

-524 LVCGGDDK
+524 LVCGGDAN
-532 NVIDNTFK
+532 NVIDNTFN

-546 NGVTVVKKTV
+546 NGVTVAKKAT

-567 LGTDASAL
+567 LGTDASTL
-575 GKGIYVVGGKKVVK
+575 GKGVYVVGGKKIVK